1 MSQPQQQQ
9 TRHPLASRTLA
20 DIQDIANAAEAEG
33 RALSASDWTPFDW
46 LCLVQF
52 ILTIRKQNP
61 WSDEAIRQITSTN
74 QISKS
79 PQY

>member
-46 LCLVQF
+46 LCLVQI

>member
-1 MSQPQQQQ
+1 MAQEQQQQ

-20 DIQDIANAAEAEG
+20 ELQDIANAAEANNQTLF
-33 RALSASDWTPFDW
+33 AKDWTPFDW

-52 ILTIRKQNP
+52 VLTIRKQNP
-61 WSDEAIRQITSTN
+61 WSDEAIGQIVSTN
-74 QISKS
+74 QISKT